1 PVAFAKSGNPWPR
14 GGVRRRGWPR
24 GRWRPGGGGSAR
36 GGGRDFLM
44 FGLVTRREL
53 RELEERWKKKREEL
67 EYEWADW
74 YGRFRTLHARL
85 AKPAKEADRAP
96 AEDGADGS
104 GQVHPAMHR
113 RSQAELARVVRGN
126 RGLLQPSESE
136 PGCLLPRRLLPRG
149 SVQPVRL
156 YR

>member
-53 RELEERWKKKREEL
+53 RELEERWKKKLEEL

-74 YGRFRTLHARL
+74 YGKFRNLHARL
-85 AKPAKEADRAP
+85 AKRVKDADRAP
-96 AEDGADGS
+96 EPDGADG
-104 GQVHPAMHR
+104 GDPVREALHR
-113 RSQAELARVVRGN
+113 PSQAELARLVRGR
-126 RGLLQPSESE
+126 RGVIRPTEHE
-136 PGCLLPRRLLPRG
+136 PG
-149 SVQPVRL
+149 
-156 YR
+156 